1 MGLKKFVPAPIRAL
15 LRPYKMKLQR
25 MRMLAALEAASAQVA
40 PDPELLGRM
49 RAFSRK
55 YGTAY
60 LPAMLARGWCE
71 PGHMFDE
78 IGEIFSANNKLFLVG
93 THADVERLTRKLAF
107 IGVEIES
114 MSLSRPCKRDL
125 AWLAGRAAAGC
136 TVIIGYEDAE
146 LGSLVMDRICQYGK
160 HFRNVNIFH
169 ESDFIDGYVTGPEVY
184 CGIFSVYASD
194 KVYIPHN
201 NILVTTVCNLNCEYC
216 LNYTPYNKNPKHF
229 ELDEL
234 KKNIDIYF
242 SKIDR
247 VGLFQ
252 LSGGEPLLYPYLKE
266 ILEYILNKYK
276 EKIDILNLVTN
287 GTIVPD
293 DEFLKFCK
301 HNDIFI
307 YLDDYTNVVINIKQK
322 FSQTIKKF
330 NESGV
335 KYCHL
340 KVPEF
345 FITFPPIR
353 MNFNLDGLK
362 LQEKF
367 RKCYIGVQNIRD
379 GKICSCTYHAFAV
392 NAGLIPDAS
401 DNWFDM
407 TQMGDGILDK
417 RKLVEF
423 RLRFNQKGYVDW
435 CRYCNGH
442 ISINPLRS
450 PAAKQAK
457 GRLDWD
463 INNPT
468 FLD

>member
-25 MRMLAALEAASAQVA
+25 MRMLAALEAASAQAA

-146 LGSLVMDRICQYGK
+146 LGSLVANWLCQDGRY
-160 HFRNVNIFH
+160 FRNVNTFL
-169 ESDFIDGYVTGPEVY
+169 EADFIGDLVPGPEMY
-184 CGIFSVYASD
+184 CGIFAVYTSG
-194 KVYIPHN
+194 KVYLIHN
-201 NILVTTVCNLNCEYC
+201 NLLVTTICNLNCEYC
-216 LNYTPYNKNPKHF
+216 LNYTPYIKKPAHF
-229 ELDEL
+229 PLQEL
-234 KKNIDIYF
+234 KESVDTYF
-242 SKIDR
+242 SHIDY

-252 LSGGEPLLYPYLKE
+252 LTGGEPMLYHYLRE
-266 ILEYILNKYK
+266 IIEYISSKYRK
-276 EKIDILNLVTN
+276 KIGILCFVTN
-287 GTIVPD
+287 GSIVPD
-293 DEFLKFCK
+293 DEFISFCEK
-301 HNDIFI
+301 NNIFI
-307 YLDDYTNVVINIKQK
+307 FLDNYTEALPRIRK
-322 FSQTIKKF
+322 TF
-330 NESGV
+330 NETLGKIEKAGIKYNTPEV
-335 KYCHL
+335 KAFV
-340 KVPEF
+340 KS
-345 FITFPPIR
+345 FPPLK
-353 MNFNLDGLK
+353 NNLKINDAGLRNK
-362 LQEKF
+362 Y
-367 RKCYIGVQNIRD
+367 RCCHIGVQNLRD
-379 GKICSCTYHAFAV
+379 GKLSSCTYHAFAV
-392 NAGLIPDAS
+392 NAGLIPDAPE
-401 DNWFDM
+401 NWFDM
-407 TQMGDGILDK
+407 SQMTQDILDK
-417 RKLVEF
+417 RKLIEF
-423 RLRFNQKGYVDW
+423 RFGFNQKGYVDW

-442 ISINPLRS
+442 ITINPLLAP
-450 PAAKQAK
+450 PAQQVKGHLEWQASS
-457 GRLDWD
+457 
-463 INNPT
+463 PT